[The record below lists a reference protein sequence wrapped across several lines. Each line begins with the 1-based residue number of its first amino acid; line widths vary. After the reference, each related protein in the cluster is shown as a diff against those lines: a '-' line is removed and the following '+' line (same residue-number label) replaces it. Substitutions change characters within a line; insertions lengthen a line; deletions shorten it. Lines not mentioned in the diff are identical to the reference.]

1 MVPEAARWAFDFTSD
16 TLLDVRTLKRQS
28 APCIV
33 RVSVVGIA
41 EACIPD
47 PDDRLH
53 DLLATVIDE
62 CARWLRPGQPVDTA
76 DASATVFRAAA
87 VFH

>member
-1 MVPEAARWAFDFTSD
+1 ATHSWMCERSSGS
-16 TLLDVRTLKRQS
+16 R

-33 RVSVVGIA
+33 RLSVVGIA

-53 DLLATVIDE
+53 DLLATVIDD
-62 CARWLRPGQPVDTA
+62 CAGRLGPAQVVDTA
-76 DASATVFRAAA
+76 QASAAMFRAPAVFR
-87 VFH
+87 